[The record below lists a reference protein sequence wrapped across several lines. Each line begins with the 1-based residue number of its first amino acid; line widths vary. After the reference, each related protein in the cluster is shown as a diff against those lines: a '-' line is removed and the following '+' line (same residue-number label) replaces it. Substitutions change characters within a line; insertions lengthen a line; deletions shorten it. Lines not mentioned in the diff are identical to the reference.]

1 MKIILEK
8 LWSLILEYKKS
19 IVFCVAVIGLF
30 LIGFYA
36 MKTIDGVKEDYYDRK
51 YNINSTSLADR
62 DKMTEAQR
70 LKFENDR
77 RDILDTRGTPIVQEV
92 VRTQYIQGQT
102 PKTVFSE
109 VQHVARGGDSKLISQ
124 STQDKI
130 REKSDETKIIEEEKS
145 VDVYKINHEKVNKFK
160 VGATYLDNK
169 AYLNIGYQHK
179 RSEIIIHTD
188 GLSPKI
194 NGATYMWTVY
204 QK

>member
-62 DKMTEAQR
+62 DKMTEAQK

-77 RDILDTRGTPIVQEV
+77 RDLLNTRGTPIVQEV

-130 REKSDETKIIEEEKS
+130 
-145 VDVYKINHEKVNKFK
+145 
-160 VGATYLDNK
+160 
-169 AYLNIGYQHK
+169 
-179 RSEIIIHTD
+179 
-188 GLSPKI
+188 LSMYIRLIMK
-194 NGATYMWTVY
+194 
-204 QK
+204 K